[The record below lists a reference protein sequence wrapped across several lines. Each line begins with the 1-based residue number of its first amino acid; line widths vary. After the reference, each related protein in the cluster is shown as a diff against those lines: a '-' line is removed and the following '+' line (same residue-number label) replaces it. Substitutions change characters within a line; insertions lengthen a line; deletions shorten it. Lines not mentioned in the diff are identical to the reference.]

1 MELTAETI
9 REKAR
14 EYEQTDLF
22 EEERER
28 LATLPDAFAAGEW
41 TWDDVEWIVR
51 WKSSRS
57 IGYFRRNDWETVE
70 YSLEKVQRASRISWQ
85 VNLLTHLE
93 GVSVKMAT
101 AILLFT
107 DPRRHTV
114 LDWRAWSVLHEA
126 GYLPYRIGNDATTED
141 YLVYLGACWSLAAEF
156 DVGLRELDRALWVLG
171 EELDGGA

>member
-9 REKAR
+9 REKAQ
-14 EYEQTDLF
+14 EYEQTELF

-28 LATLPDAFAAGEW
+28 LTALPDAFDAGEW
-41 TWDDVEWIVR
+41 TWDDVEWVVR
-51 WKSSRS
+51 WKSDRS

-70 YSLEKVQRASRISWQ
+70 YSLEKVRKASRISWQ

-114 LDWRAWSVLHEA
+114 LDWRAWGVLHDA
-126 GYLPYRIGNDATTED
+126 GYLPYRIGNDPTTED

-156 DVGLRELDRALWVLG
+156 DVGLRDLDRALWVLG
-171 EELDGGA
+171 EELDDGT